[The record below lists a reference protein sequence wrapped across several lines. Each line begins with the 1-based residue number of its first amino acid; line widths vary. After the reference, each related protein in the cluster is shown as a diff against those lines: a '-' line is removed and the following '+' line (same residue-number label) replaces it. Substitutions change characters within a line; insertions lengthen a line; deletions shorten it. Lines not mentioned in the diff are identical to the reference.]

1 VKIFAFE
8 YTSGGGLFE
17 HPLPDSMLRQGAI
30 MHRALISDLLAIA
43 DVEVI
48 TMRDARLPA
57 LDLPRSMR
65 VVPVRG
71 AGLCA
76 ACFDECV
83 QGADAVWLVAP
94 ECGGILEY
102 YSRKVLNSRRIL
114 LGCAADAVQLAAS
127 KCDTARWLAAAGI
140 AVVATHA
147 SDATLPDCPGP
158 WVVKPAD
165 GAACIDTRL
174 FSGVQ
179 KALSWI
185 AQQKAGA
192 VRVVDV
198 TGAANVANVADVAD
212 VADLAVPGDYVL
224 QPFVAGQVCSLSLLC
239 CDGAAQLLSC
249 NVQRIAVRDNQFHF
263 LGSTVN
269 AIADVDGELARVA
282 RRIAS
287 AIPGLWGYVGVDVI
301 LTLQGIVVLEVNP
314 RMTTSFAGLRAAIRR
329 NPAQLVLDLL
339 TTPLA
344 LVHPAFDAVV
354 VSVDVDA
361 FDIG

>member
-1 VKIFAFE
+1 
-8 YTSGGGLFE
+8 
-17 HPLPDSMLRQGAI
+17 MLRQGAI

-43 DVEVI
+43 DVEII

-57 LDLPRSMR
+57 LDLPRSVR

-102 YSRKVLNSRRIL
+102 YSRKVVNSGRIL

-147 SDATLPDCPGP
+147 SDAALPDCPGP

-165 GAACIDTRL
+165 GAACINTRL
-174 FSGVQ
+174 FGGVQ
-179 KALSWI
+179 RARSWI

-192 VRVVDV
+192 ARAGDV
-198 TGAANVANVADVAD
+198 AGAADIVDI
-212 VADLAVPGDYVL
+212 AVHGDYVL
-224 QPFVAGQVCSLSLLC
+224 QPFVTGQACSLSLLC

-269 AIADVDGELARVA
+269 GIADVDGELARVA
-282 RRIAS
+282 RRIAA
-287 AIPGLWGYVGVDVI
+287 AIPGLWGYVGVDVM
-301 LTLQGIVVLEVNP
+301 LTLHGIVVLEVNP

-329 NPAQLVLDLL
+329 NPAQLVLDML

-354 VSVDVDA
+354 VSVDADA
-361 FDIG
+361 FGIA